1 MRMIIAP
8 SLLAANFGRLAREV
22 ERADASG
29 ADWLHLDI
37 MDGHF
42 VPNISFGPG
51 VVRTI
56 RPLTKLFFDV
66 HLMCSKP
73 EILLEPFAKAG
84 ADEMLVHVE
93 LGEAVTGLF
102 WKIKS
107 LGKKVG
113 LVINPPTS
121 ISLVRRHLDQIDT
134 LLIMTVNPG
143 FGGQSFIYETLP
155 KIQQAYAWRRER
167 NLGYNIAVDGGIDF
181 KTAAEC
187 AHVGADTFI
196 SGTTL
201 FGQRNLGAAVKKMRK
216 AAEAARSR
224 HFSLPTPLSPQPSS
238 LLTARLNAPMHQVRN
253 RRLARSDRR
262 GFYLRQ
268 RRARRPGRGGL
279 LDREPS
285 RRH

>member
-1 MRMIIAP
+1 MIIAP
-8 SLLAANFGRLAREV
+8 SLLAANFGRLIREA

-42 VPNISFGPG
+42 VPNISFGPA

-73 EILLEPFAKAG
+73 EILLEPFAQAG
-84 ADEMLVHVE
+84 AHQMNIHVE
-93 LGEAVTGLF
+93 LGDQVTPLL

-113 LVINPPTS
+113 LAINPPTA
-121 ISLVRRHLDQIDT
+121 ISTVEPYLEEIDS

-155 KIQQAYAWRRER
+155 KIQQARDWRRER
-167 NLGYNIAVDGGIDF
+167 GLNYHIGVDGGVDF
-181 KTAAEC
+181 KTAADC
-187 AHVGADTFI
+187 A
-196 SGTTL
+196 
-201 FGQRNLGAAVKKMRK
+201 
-216 AAEAARSR
+216 
-224 HFSLPTPLSPQPSS
+224 
-238 LLTARLNAPMHQVRN
+238 
-253 RRLARSDRR
+253 
-262 GFYLRQ
+262 
-268 RRARRPGRGGL
+268 
-279 LDREPS
+279 
-285 RRH
+285 